1 MPYIELSCTECSCY
15 FELGIDREVDINS
28 ILCVDC
34 ASSKVN
40 ILSYE
45 TESYSRL
52 AKVIEDVKELQKR
65 IEVMTRDEDSK
76 NPN

>member
-1 MPYIELSCTECSCY
+1 MPYIELFCSECSCY
-15 FELGIDREVDINS
+15 FELGVDREIDINT

-45 TESYSRL
+45 TETYSRL
-52 AKVIEDVKELQKR
+52 AKVISDVEELQKR
-65 IEVMTRDEDSK
+65 IQIMTRDEDSK
-76 NPN
+76 TPN

>member
-1 MPYIELSCTECSCY
+1 MPYIELHCQDCQCY
-15 FELGIDREVDINS
+15 FELGVDREIDINT

-45 TESYSRL
+45 VENYSRL
-52 AKVIEDVKELQKR
+52 AKVIEDVQDLQDRLEIMMDVKPKK
-65 IEVMTRDEDSK
+65 K
-76 NPN
+76 N